1 MNPESVPP
9 VADTSAE
16 VKFVDVSFRVID
28 TDTVEPALTLV
39 AVTVAVGAVVSMVT
53 ELVDADERFRSEEH
67 TSELQSH

>member
-53 ELVDADERFRSEEH
+53 ELVDADETFPAAS
-67 TSELQSH
+67 TV